1 MLKFCVHSIFP
12 LAFGMTMFGILVLS
26 YAGKAQAVGA
36 SHFFFQQSIFFGI
49 ALIGGWIISRVDY
62 RHYKTPWLLWTI
74 VGVMILSLLMVL
86 TPGIGKAVKGSHR
99 WIGIGGFSIQPI
111 EFVKVMMIVFL
122 SGYLD
127 NLGGLVNRFWRG
139 LLAPLAVLGAVAF
152 LTVMQ
157 PDFGG
162 TMIVCFLAG
171 VTLLIGGMGWKKCL
185 ILFFAGVAVI
195 SVLILS
201 NENRVRRLTSDS
213 TGTNYQAQQAEIA
226 FNNGHIFGA
235 GLGEG
240 MQKERYLPECH
251 TDFILAIIGEDLG
264 IVATATIWCAFV
276 LFFFCGL
283 VIAFSAT
290 DKQGMLLA
298 FGTTLMIC
306 AQAAANMAVVTHL
319 FPTKGLA
326 LPFFSYGGSCLLS
339 TFAAVGLLSA
349 VGNSILAGLTSTEQQ
364 RAQRLVSFN

>member
-1 MLKFCVHSIFP
+1 MLKFCVRAIFP
-12 LAFGMTMFGILVLS
+12 LAFGMTLFGILVLS
-26 YAGKAQAVGA
+26 YAGKAQAAGA
-36 SHFFFQQSIFFGI
+36 SHFFFQQSVFFAV
-49 ALIGGWIISRVDY
+49 ALVGGFLLSRIDY
-62 RHYKTPWLLWTI
+62 HHYRAPWLLWTI
-74 VGVMILSLLMVL
+74 VGIMLLSLVLVL

-122 SGYLD
+122 AGYLD
-127 NLGGLVNRFWRG
+127 KLGGLINRWWQGVFIPVG
-139 LLAPLAVLGAVAF
+139 VIAAVLG
-152 LTVMQ
+152 LTVLQ

-162 TMIVCFLAG
+162 ATIVCFLAG
-171 VTLLIGGMGWKKCL
+171 VCLLVGGMGYKKCIVLAL
-185 ILFFAGVAVI
+185 IGVAAI
-195 SVLILS
+195 AVLVMS
-201 NENRVRRLTSDS
+201 NENRMRRLSNES
-213 TGTNYQAQQAEIA
+213 QGANYQAQQAEIA

-235 GLGEG
+235 GLGSG

-264 IVATATIWCAFV
+264 IVATASIWCAFM

-283 VIAFSAT
+283 VVSFSAQ

-298 FGTTLMIC
+298 FGATLMIS

-326 LPFFSYGGSCLLS
+326 LPFFSYGGSCLLA
-339 TFAAVGLLSA
+339 TFAAVGLLTA
-349 VGNSILAGLTSTEQQ
+349 VGNSTLVGLETAEQQ
-364 RAQRLVSFN
+364 RAKRLVSF